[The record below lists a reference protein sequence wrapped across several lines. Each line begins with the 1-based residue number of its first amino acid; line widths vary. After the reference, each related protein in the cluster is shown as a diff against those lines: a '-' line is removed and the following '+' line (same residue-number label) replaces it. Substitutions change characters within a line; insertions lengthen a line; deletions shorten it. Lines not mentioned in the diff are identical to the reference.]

1 MRCPYCKSSDT
12 RVLDSRF
19 SEERDA
25 IRRRRECFLC
35 NRRFTTYERVE
46 EVPLWVVKKDGRREL
61 FDRDKLLRGI
71 MKACEKRRA
80 TLETISALV
89 DDIER
94 TLKDAPNSEVPSME
108 IGRLVMEH
116 LRSVDEVAYIRF
128 ASVYREFKDIGEIL
142 TCLEELGRPGVVGR
156 GRRSLEGRHGLE
168 RGQRGVRSR

>member
-25 IRRRRECFLC
+25 IRRRRECFAC
-35 NRRFTTYERVE
+35 YRRFTTYERVE

-61 FDRDKLLRGI
+61 FDREKLLRGI
-71 MKACEKRRA
+71 MKACEKRSA

-116 LRSVDEVAYIRF
+116 LQTVDEVAYIRF
-128 ASVYREFKDIGEIL
+128 ASVYREFKDVGEIL
-142 TCLEELGRPGVVGR
+142 TCLEELGRPGAAGR
-156 GRRSLEGRHGLE
+156 GGRGLEGRHDLE
-168 RGQRGVRSR
+168 RGQRGVRGR

>member
-12 RVLDSRF
+12 RVLDSR
-19 SEERDA
+19 SAEERDA
-25 IRRRRECFLC
+25 IRRRRECADC
-35 NRRFTTYERVE
+35 NRRFTTYERIE

-61 FDRDKLLRGI
+61 FDREKLLRGV

-89 DDIER
+89 DDIVR

-116 LRSVDEVAYIRF
+116 LRTVDKVAYIRF
-128 ASVYREFKDIGEIL
+128 ASVYREFKDVGEIL
-142 TCLEELGRPGVVGR
+142 TCLEELGVEEAP
-156 GRRSLEGRHGLE
+156 
-168 RGQRGVRSR
+168 